1 MIDRTVTGLSLQT
14 VETVEAGVRTVWND
28 GRESFLHTLWVREK
42 SLFGE
47 ICVATNRCRK
57 TRLSEIPL
65 TISVDTVCIDD
76 TGSLS
81 IEQIP
86 MRRPAQV
93 DEIARAAIFLLSD
106 DSSYVTGATLDVC
119 GGRLSPWQTAIGP
132 KSIPCQ

>member
-28 GRESFLHTLWVREK
+28 GRESFFHSIWLRDNCYC
-42 SLFGE
+42 GQ
-47 ICVATNRCRK
+47 CGDATIGCRK